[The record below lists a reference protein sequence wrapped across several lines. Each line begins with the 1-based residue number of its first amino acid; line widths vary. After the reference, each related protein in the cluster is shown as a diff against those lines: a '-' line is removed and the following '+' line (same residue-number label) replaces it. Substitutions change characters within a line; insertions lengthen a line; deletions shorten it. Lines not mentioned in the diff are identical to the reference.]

1 MEETRSGIS
10 SWGIVIVVFLLFLF
24 ARQGGLGGFFGN
36 GFGFNGFG
44 GFNGGWNP
52 WGNLAG
58 DFGFQNYRATCDA
71 EKTEMQNFSD
81 IQHQIATTS
90 AATQASIYAD
100 GNATRAMINEQTI
113 QDLRDRLNDAQRD
126 NLVLQN
132 QIFVKD
138 QLAPLTAQLNTI
150 QNNMLTRPNVTGI
163 GAVCPTSAIING
175 LGINSLGGCGLG
187 GSTVVA

>member
-1 MEETRSGIS
+1 MEETRSGMGW
-10 SWGIVIVVFLLFLF
+10 WGIVIILFLLFLF
-24 ARQGGLGGFFGN
+24 MGGNGFGRGLFGNSFGAGFGN
-36 GFGFNGFG
+36 GFGPFG
-44 GFNGGWNP
+44 

-126 NLVLQN
+126 NLVLTN
-132 QIFVKD
+132 QLFVKD
-138 QLAPLTAQLNTI
+138 QLAPITTQLNAI
-150 QNNMLTRPNVTGI
+150 QSTMLTKPTLSGVS
-163 GAVCPTSAIING
+163 AVCPSAGVING
-175 LGINSLGGCGLG
+175 LGINSLSGCSGL
-187 GSTVVA
+187 GSTVIA

>member
-10 SWGIVIVVFLLFLF
+10 SWGIVILIFLLFLF
-24 ARQGGLGGFFGN
+24 NRQGVFGN
-36 GFGFNGFG
+36 GFGAGFGFG
-44 GFNGGWNP
+44 GGYNGGWSP

-100 GNATRAMINEQTI
+100 GNATRAMINEKTI
-113 QDLRDRLNDAQRD
+113 QELRDRLSDAQRE
-126 NLVLQN
+126 NLTLSN
-132 QIFVKD
+132 QLFVKD
-138 QLAPLTAQLNTI
+138 QIAPITAQLTAI
-150 QNNMLTRPNVTGI
+150 QNNMLVRPNVTGV
-163 GAVCPTSAIING
+163 GAVCPNAGIING
-175 LGINSLGGCGLG
+175 LGLGGCGCGSLG
-187 GSTVVA
+187 GSVIA